1 MTNCSQFDHIVELL
15 NALRI
20 EHLYQFF
27 FGEKPFMTI
36 KFVPFIIKKYL
47 NGDDLNFVF
56 LAKWFSFICPD
67 IVKDNLDLTSVF
79 FLDGFHDG
87 LHLFAGDAAYRT

>member
-56 LAKWFSFICPD
+56 LAKWLSFSCPD
-67 IVKDNLDLTSVF
+67 IVKDNVYLFAVF
-79 FLDGFHDG
+79 LFYRFHYD
-87 LHLFAGDAAYRT
+87 LHLPTWDAAY